1 MIDSMRLMSERL
13 QFSSG
18 HEMKNR
24 FMLAPMT
31 NCQSNP
37 DGTLSDDELN
47 WLVMRARGGFSL
59 TMTCAAHVQRI
70 GKGFPGQLGIFSDDQ
85 CEGHRALST
94 AIKSYDSLAVVQLHH
109 AGMRTPR
116 SLINGHPVS
125 PSAQSEQSA
134 RALLTREVEV
144 LRDDFIAAAVRAKQ
158 CGYDG
163 VEVHG
168 AHGYILAQFLSA
180 EYNRRQDHY
189 GGVPENRIR
198 LILEILD
205 GIRARCG
212 PQFLLGL
219 RLSPERFGMKLKE
232 CVWFARR
239 VIEQGYVHFIDIS
252 LWDAFKYPEEA
263 EFAQQPL
270 LEYFTQ
276 IPRGE
281 IKLTVAG
288 KIKRSVDAAKLLEA
302 GVDFVGIGRG
312 AIVHHD
318 FARRALADARFET
331 TNLPVS
337 RDYLRNEGL
346 SDVFVEYMRKWPCF
360 VEDV

>member
-1 MIDSMRLMSERL
+1 MTDSVRLISERL

-31 NCQSNP
+31 NCQSHP

-59 TMTCAAHVQRI
+59 TMTCAAHVQRV
-70 GKGFPGQLGIFSDDQ
+70 GQGFPGQLGIFSDDQ
-85 CEGHRALST
+85 CEGHCTLST
-94 AIKSYDSLAVVQLHH
+94 VIKSHGSLAVVQLHH
-109 AGMRTPR
+109 AGMRTPP
-116 SLINGHPVS
+116 SLIDKQPVA
-125 PSAQSEQSA
+125 PSAQAEKGV
-134 RALLTREVEV
+134 RALLTREVEA
-144 LRDDFIAAAVRAKQ
+144 LRDDFIAAAVRAKE

-163 VEVHG
+163 AEVHG

-180 EYNRRQDHY
+180 KYNHRLDQY
-189 GGVPENRIR
+189 GGALEHRIR
-198 LILEILD
+198 LILEILE
-205 GIRARCG
+205 GIRLQCG
-212 PQFLLGL
+212 PRFLLGL
-219 RLSPERFGMKLKE
+219 RLSPERFGMKLEE
-232 CVWFARR
+232 CVWFTQR
-239 VIEQGYVHFIDIS
+239 VIEQGYVDFLDIS
-252 LWDAFKYPEEA
+252 LWDAFKHPEES
-263 EFAQQPL
+263 EFAQLPL

-288 KIKRSVDAAKLLEA
+288 KIMRSVDATKLIEA

-318 FARRALADARFET
+318 FARRALDDVRFEA

-337 RDYLRNEGL
+337 QDYLRNEGL
-346 SDVFVEYMRKWPCF
+346 SDVFIEYMRKWPRF
-360 VEDV
+360 VEDG